1 MGQSQEAESV
11 EAVSDEPKSLFEKFG
26 QRIVPLVA
34 TIAALVSQK
43 QKALA
48 LSLAGVA
55 IVSLLVSEVPRLWVW
70 LKERR
75 ARKDE
80 EKAAAMALDELRN
93 WIHKFREFTTTQN
106 TDAFYGI
113 VFGKLCQTNSTHFD
127 SLHIPPLQL
136 FADFSR
142 ILATRTDERKPSRQV
157 LKQSIEEFN
166 SLVGLY
172 SSYVVCPVYDQVP
185 SKLRPEVLTIY
196 TTNNLASDL
205 IQFRERFDGFLGS
218 YMDFLKGL
226 DRRFS
231 HPLTPTPFGYYFA
244 RPKPLVLS
252 AKTETT
258 V

>member
-1 MGQSQEAESV
+1 
-11 EAVSDEPKSLFEKFG
+11 VSDEPKSLFEKFG
-26 QRIVPLVA
+26 QRIVPVVA
-34 TIAALVSQK
+34 TIAALLSQK

-55 IVSLLVSEVPRLWVW
+55 VISLLVSEVPRLRRWI
-70 LKERR
+70 KERR

-80 EKAAAMALDELRN
+80 EKIAALALDDLKG
-93 WIHKFREFTTTQN
+93 WLHKFLEFTTTE
-106 TDAFYGI
+106 TSDAFYGI
-113 VFGKLCQTNSTHFD
+113 VWSRLCQSNNAYFE
-127 SLHIPPLQL
+127 SLRIPPLQL

-142 ILATRTDERKPSRQV
+142 ILVTRTDERRPSREV

-172 SSYVVCPVYDQVP
+172 SNYVVCPVYDQVP
-185 SKLRPEVLTIY
+185 SKLRPEVLNSF

-226 DRRFS
+226 DRKMA
-231 HPLTPTPFGYYFA
+231 HPLEPAPFGYYFA
-244 RPKPLVLS
+244 RPKPLALS

>member
-1 MGQSQEAESV
+1 M
-11 EAVSDEPKSLFEKFG
+11 SDESKQSLYERFAKL
-26 QRIVPLVA
+26 IVPVIATIGVFFQQKQRAVALGLVA
-34 TIAALVSQK
+34 VAVISL
-43 QKALA
+43 
-48 LSLAGVA
+48 LAG
-55 IVSLLVSEVPRLWVW
+55 EVPKLRAR

-75 ARKDE
+75 DRKNE
-80 EKAAAMALDELRN
+80 ENAAALALDDLKG
-93 WIHKFREFTTTQN
+93 WIHKFLEFTTTQN

-113 VFGKLCQTNSTHFD
+113 VFGKLCQTNGTHFD

-142 ILATRTDERKPSRQV
+142 ILATRTDERKPSRKV

-172 SSYVVCPVYDQVP
+172 SNYVVCPVYDQVP
-185 SKLRPEVLTIY
+185 SKLGPEVLTIY

-226 DRRFS
+226 NRKLAR
-231 HPLTPTPFGYYFA
+231 PLEPTPFGYYFA
-244 RPKPLVLS
+244 RPKPLALNP
-252 AKTETT
+252 KMETT